1 MKKGVKLL
9 SGMFVAVAVTFVFAA
24 SSFAQFTCAKM
35 EGTTINTNSVWLKN
49 VSGAA
54 CGSLANGAQR
64 YFLLNPANQDPLL
77 AVLLTALSLNK
88 TVWVHAV
95 EDIPSGAVADVI
107 AISK

>member
-9 SGMFVAVAVTFVFAA
+9 SGMFVAVALTFVFAT

-35 EGTTINTNSVWLKN
+35 EGTLINTSSVWLKN

-54 CGSLANGAQR
+54 CGTLLNGASR
-64 YFLLNPANQDPLL
+64 YFLLNPSNMDPQL

-88 TVWVHAV
+88 TVWVNAV
-95 EDIPSGAVADVI
+95 ADQPSGAIVNVI

>member
-35 EGTTINTNSVWLKN
+35 EPTLINTNSVWMKN

-54 CGSLANGAQR
+54 CGTLANNTAR

-88 TVWVHAV
+88 TVWVHAAADV
-95 EDIPSGAVADVI
+95 ASGGVADVI
-107 AISK
+107 AIAK